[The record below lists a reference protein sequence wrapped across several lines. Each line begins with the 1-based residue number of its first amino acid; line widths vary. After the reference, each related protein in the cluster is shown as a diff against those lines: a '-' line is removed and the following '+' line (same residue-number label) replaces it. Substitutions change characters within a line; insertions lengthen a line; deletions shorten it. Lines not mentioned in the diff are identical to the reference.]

1 MAMQPN
7 PFTQALARTSIVL
20 PACDRFEAARH
31 YWSGRELDALALA
44 YAARRPLLVRGEPG
58 SGKSQLAR
66 AAAVLM
72 HAAAPRVQVIHPR
85 FEPRDLLYRYDTI
98 RRLAD
103 ANTSGAGVEDG
114 SVVDSRYVQPGVL
127 WQAWADAAQSQP
139 AVVLVDEIDKG
150 DADVPNS
157 LLEVLGQRSFRV
169 DEVPDMS
176 TPVLPPGAMPLVVI
190 TTNEERE
197 LPAAFVRRCV
207 VLNLNPPAI
216 EIDLLAWLQVRVN
229 AHFAAMQPLA
239 PEVVQ
244 LALTQVLA
252 DRREAVR
259 LGYPKVGLAE
269 ALDLLTALAEITRD
283 VPEAQRRAAQEHWL
297 GRISAYALVKHAGT
311 DPGQS
316 RPPVQ
321 PAPAD
326 GAAGDSTTA
335 DSAAADSA

>member
-1 MAMQPN
+1 MTMQSN
-7 PFTQALARTSIVL
+7 PFTQDLANTSTEL
-20 PACDRFEAARH
+20 PACDRFEAAH
-31 YWSGRELDALALA
+31 HHWSGRELDALALA

-72 HAAAPRVQVIHPR
+72 NAAAPRVQVIHPR

-103 ANTSGAGVEDG
+103 ANTPGSNVEDKH
-114 SVVDSRYVQPGVL
+114 YVQPGVL
-127 WQAWADAAQSQP
+127 WLAWADAAQSRP

-169 DEVPDMS
+169 DEVPDIA
-176 TPVLPPGAMPLVVI
+176 TPALPPGAMPLVVI

-207 VLNLNPPAI
+207 VLNLNPPTD
-216 EIDLLAWLQVRVN
+216 EIDLREWLQVRVE

-239 PEVVQ
+239 PDVVK

-252 DRREAVR
+252 DRREAIR

-283 VPEAQRRAAQEHWL
+283 VPEAQRRAMQEHWL
-297 GRISAYALVKHAGT
+297 GRISVYALVKHAGT

-316 RPPVQ
+316 RPPVK

-326 GAAGDSTTA
+326 GAAA
-335 DSAAADSA
+335 DNA

>member
-1 MAMQPN
+1 MAMHPN
-7 PFTQALARTSIVL
+7 PFTQDLANTSTVL
-20 PACDRFEAARH
+20 PACDRFEAAH
-31 YWSGRELDALALA
+31 HHWSGRELDALALA

-103 ANTSGAGVEDG
+103 ANTPGSNVEDNN
-114 SVVDSRYVQPGVL
+114 YVQPGVL
-127 WQAWADAAQSQP
+127 WLAWADAAQSRP

-169 DEVPDMS
+169 DEVPDMP
-176 TPVLPPGAMPLVVI
+176 TPALPPAAMPLVVI

-207 VLNLNPPAI
+207 VLNLNPPSN
-216 EIDLLAWLQVRVN
+216 EIDLLEWLQVRVQ

-239 PEVVQ
+239 PEVVK

-283 VPEAQRRAAQEHWL
+283 VPEAQRRTMQEHWL
-297 GRISAYALVKHAGT
+297 GRLSAYALVKHAGT

-316 RPPVQ
+316 RPPVKA
-321 PAPAD
+321 APAD
-326 GAAGDSTTA
+326 SATT
-335 DSAAADSA
+335 DNT

>member
-1 MAMQPN
+1 MTLSSN
-7 PFTQALARTSIVL
+7 PFTQDLANTATTL
-20 PACDRFEAARH
+20 PACDRFETAHHR
-31 YWSGRELDALALA
+31 WSVRELDALALA

-72 HAAAPRVQVIHPR
+72 RAAAPRVQVIHPR

-103 ANTSGAGVEDG
+103 ANAPGAN
-114 SVVDSRYVQPGVL
+114 VDDKNYVQPGVL
-127 WQAWADAAQSQP
+127 WLAWADAAQSRP
-139 AVVLVDEIDKG
+139 SVVLVDEIDKG

-169 DEVPDMS
+169 DEVPGMD
-176 TPVLPPGAMPLVVI
+176 TPALPPGAMPLVVI

-207 VLNLNPPAI
+207 VLNLNPPVP
-216 EIDLLAWLQVRVN
+216 EPELRKWLQERVE
-229 AHFAAMQPLA
+229 AHFSTMQPLA

-244 LALTQVLA
+244 LALTQVLV
-252 DRREAVR
+252 DRREAER

-283 VPEAQRRAAQEHWL
+283 VPDVQRKAAQEAWL

-316 RPPVQ
+316 RPPVE
-321 PAPAD
+321 PAPDANNASD
-326 GAAGDSTTA
+326 GA
-335 DSAAADSA
+335 

>member
-7 PFTQALARTSIVL
+7 PFTQVLADTRIVL
-20 PACDRFEAARH
+20 PACDRFEAACH
-31 YWSGRELDALALA
+31 YWSRRELDALALS

-103 ANTSGAGVEDG
+103 ANTPGV
-114 SVVDSRYVQPGVL
+114 SVEDSRYVQSGVL
-127 WQAWADAAQSQP
+127 WLAWADAAQSRP

-169 DEVPDMS
+169 DEVPGMP
-176 TPVLPPGAMPLVVI
+176 TPALPPGAMPLVVI

-207 VLNLNPPAI
+207 VLNLNPPVS
-216 EIDLLAWLQVRVN
+216 EGELRAWLEARVN
-229 AHFAAMQPLA
+229 AHFATMQPLA

-244 LALTQVLA
+244 LALTQVLS

-269 ALDLLTALAEITRD
+269 ALDLLTALAEITCD
-283 VPEAQRRAAQEHWL
+283 VPDAQRRAVQEHWL
-297 GRISAYALVKHAGT
+297 ARISAYALVKHAGI

-316 RPPVQ
+316 RSPVQ
-321 PAPAD
+321 PVPAD
-326 GAAGDSTTA
+326 DAAGDS
-335 DSAAADSA
+335 AAHSI

>member
-1 MAMQPN
+1 
-7 PFTQALARTSIVL
+7 
-20 PACDRFEAARH
+20 
-31 YWSGRELDALALA
+31 
-44 YAARRPLLVRGEPG
+44 LLVRGEPG

-72 HAAAPRVQVIHPR
+72 RADAPRVQVIHPR

-103 ANTSGAGVEDG
+103 ANTPG
-114 SVVDSRYVQPGVL
+114 SKVDTENYVTHGVL
-127 WQAWADAAQSQP
+127 WLAWADAAQSRP

-169 DEVPDMS
+169 DEVPDMV
-176 TPVLPPGAMPLVVI
+176 TPTLPPGAMPLVVI

-207 VLNLNPPAI
+207 VLNLNPPVP
-216 EIDLLAWLQVRVN
+216 EPELRKWLQERVE
-229 AHFAAMQPLA
+229 AHFSMMQPLA

-244 LALTQVLA
+244 LALTQVLT
-252 DRREAVR
+252 DRAEAER

-283 VPEAQRRAAQEHWL
+283 VPEAQRKAAQEEWL
-297 GRISAYALVKHAGT
+297 GRISAYALIKHAGT
-311 DPGQS
+311 NPGQS
-316 RPPVQ
+316 RPPVK
-321 PAPAD
+321 PVAD
-326 GAAGDSTTA
+326 AINPSDGT
-335 DSAAADSA
+335 